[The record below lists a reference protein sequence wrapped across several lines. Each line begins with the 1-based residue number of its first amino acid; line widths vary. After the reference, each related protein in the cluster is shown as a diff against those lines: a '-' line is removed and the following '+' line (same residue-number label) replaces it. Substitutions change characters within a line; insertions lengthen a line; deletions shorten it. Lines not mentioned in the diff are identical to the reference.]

1 MSETTTAEPHGD
13 RRHMRRVLLS
23 SYLGSTVE
31 FYDFL
36 LYGIAASLVFNQL
49 FFSNL
54 DPLVGTIASFGT
66 LATGYLARP
75 VGGIIFGHFG
85 DRLGR
90 KSMLVVTMSVMGV
103 ASALVGVLPTYD
115 QIGSLA
121 PLLLVTLRVLQGIAV
136 GGEWGGAALMALEH
150 ADPGKRGFAA
160 SVANMGGPS
169 GAVLATVV
177 LTLFS
182 LLPEDQFLAWGWR
195 VPFLLSVVL
204 VAVGLFV
211 RLRVS
216 ESPMF
221 EQARNRPAP
230 TKPPLVEV
238 LQKQY
243 RQVILSCFGG
253 ASAFVI
259 QSLLATF
266 ALSLAMQA
274 GHGRTTVLVM
284 HGLAS
289 LLHIV
294 TIPAFAILSDRI
306 GRRPVMISG
315 ALATAVLIYPV
326 LLMIGSGSTW
336 LLLAGFVLGNPI
348 LQASMYGPLAAYI
361 SEMFGTSSRYTGASL
376 GYQIASTLGAGF
388 APIIGAA
395 LLGAAGGSNP
405 VLVAAF
411 AAAVCL
417 VSVVAIWCSG
427 ESHRADLADPSGQA
441 DPAEPAGPATDASTQ
456 SAV

>member
-1 MSETTTAEPHGD
+1 MSVSTTAGPSPAA

-36 LYGIAASLVFNQL
+36 LYGIAASLVFNRL

-75 VGGIIFGHFG
+75 IGGIVFGHFG

-90 KSMLVVTMSVMGV
+90 KSMLVVTMSMMGV
-103 ASALVGVLPTYD
+103 ASALVGLLPTYD
-115 QIGSLA
+115 QIGALA
-121 PLLLVTLRVLQGIAV
+121 PLVLIMLRVLQGIAV

-150 ADPGKRGFAA
+150 ADARHRGFAA

-169 GAVLATVV
+169 GAVLATAV

-182 LLPEDQFLAWGWR
+182 LLPEDQFLSWGWR

-230 TKPPLVEV
+230 ARPPLVEV
-238 LQKQY
+238 VQTQY
-243 RQVILSCFGG
+243 REVALACFGG
-253 ASAFVI
+253 SSAFVV

-266 ALSLAMQA
+266 ALSLAMHA
-274 GHGRTTVLVM
+274 GHARTTVLVM
-284 HGLAS
+284 HALAS
-289 LLHIV
+289 VLHVV
-294 TIPAFAILSDRI
+294 TIPAFAALSDRV
-306 GRRPVMISG
+306 GRRPVMMSG
-315 ALATAVLIYPV
+315 AVATAVLIYPV

-348 LQASMYGPLAAYI
+348 LQASMYGPLSAYVT
-361 SEMFGTSSRYTGASL
+361 EMFGTTSRYTGASL
-376 GYQIASTLGAGF
+376 GYQLGSTLGAGF
-388 APIIGAA
+388 APLIGAS
-395 LLGAAGGSNP
+395 LLGAAGGSDP
-405 VLVAAF
+405 VLVAVF

-417 VSVVAIWCSG
+417 VSLLAIWRAG
-427 ESHRADLADPSGQA
+427 ESYRADLAGSTVPVRQ
-441 DPAEPAGPATDASTQ
+441 PATL
-456 SAV
+456 

>member
-1 MSETTTAEPHGD
+1 MSETETAEAHSD

-49 FFSNL
+49 FFGNL

-90 KSMLVVTMSVMGV
+90 KSMLVITMSVMGI

-150 ADPGKRGFAA
+150 ADPRHRGFAA

-182 LLPEDQFLAWGWR
+182 LLPEDQFLSWGWR
-195 VPFLLSVVL
+195 VPFLLSVAL

-211 RLRVS
+211 RIKVS
-216 ESPMF
+216 ESPLF
-221 EQARNRPAP
+221 EEARTRPAS
-230 TKPPLVEV
+230 TRPPLVDV
-238 LQKQY
+238 LQRQW
-243 RQVILSCFGG
+243 RQVGLSCFGG
-253 ASAFVI
+253 SSAFVV

-274 GHGRTTVLVM
+274 GHGRTTVLVI
-284 HGLAS
+284 HGLSSA
-289 LLHIV
+289 LHIF
-294 TIPAFAILSDRI
+294 TIPAFAVLSDRI
-306 GRRPVMISG
+306 GRRPVMMGG

-361 SEMFGTSSRYTGASL
+361 SEMFGTTSRYTGASL

-388 APIIGAA
+388 APIIGAS

-411 AAAVCL
+411 AAAVCV
-417 VSVVAIWCSG
+417 VSLLAIWRAG
-427 ESHRADLADPSGQA
+427 ESHRADLVEASDSTAPAVSRPS
-441 DPAEPAGPATDASTQ
+441 
-456 SAV
+456 VL

>member
-1 MSETTTAEPHGD
+1 MSQITTAGSPTD
-13 RRHMRRVLLS
+13 RRQMRRVLLS

-75 VGGIIFGHFG
+75 IGGVIFGHFG

-90 KSMLVVTMSVMGV
+90 KSMLVITMSIMGV
-103 ASALVGVLPTYD
+103 ASALVGVLPTYA

-121 PLLLVTLRVLQGIAV
+121 PLLLIALRVLQGIAV

-150 ADPGKRGFAA
+150 ADPRKRGFAA

-195 VPFLLSVVL
+195 VPFLLSVAL

-211 RLRVS
+211 RLRVT
-216 ESPMF
+216 ESPVF
-221 EQARNRPAP
+221 EQARSRPTAP

-243 RQVILSCFGG
+243 RQVALSCFGG

-274 GHGRTTVLVM
+274 GHSRTTVLVM

-289 LLHIV
+289 VLHIV

-326 LLMIGSGSTW
+326 FLMIGSGSTW

-361 SEMFGTSSRYTGASL
+361 SEMFGTTSRYTGASL

-388 APIIGAA
+388 APIIGAS

-417 VSVVAIWCSG
+417 VSVVAVWCAG
-427 ESHRADLADPSGQA
+427 ESHRADLVESSDQPLPHLPGQGSHT
-441 DPAEPAGPATDASTQ
+441 AGSR
-456 SAV
+456 